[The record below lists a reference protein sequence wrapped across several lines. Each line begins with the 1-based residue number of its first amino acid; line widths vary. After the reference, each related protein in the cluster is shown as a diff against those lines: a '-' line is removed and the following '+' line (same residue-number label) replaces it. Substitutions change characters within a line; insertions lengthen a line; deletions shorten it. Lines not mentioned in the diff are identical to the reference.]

1 MKITSAT
8 FELGAAKPAQFP
20 EPAMPEVVF
29 LGRSNVGKSSLLNAI
44 TGKKN
49 LAKVSATPGKTQ
61 QINFFTINEKM
72 RFVDLPG
79 YGYAKASA
87 GDRDAW
93 MALISAYLNAERPLA
108 LILQLIDS
116 RHPMQKNDAEV
127 LAWMMEQQ
135 FPVQIV
141 LTKVDKLNQKQRA
154 KQGKELL
161 AAIRELGCGSDL
173 MPFSALK
180 GIGKIELLRRIEAA
194 SESLLI

>member
-1 MKITSAT
+1 
-8 FELGAAKPAQFP
+8 
-20 EPAMPEVVF
+20 MPEVVF